1 MRVLVCS
8 TPLLGHFNP
17 LLPLSWA
24 LRAEGHE
31 VLVATDEDF
40 ASKVLERG
48 LPVAPLSPVALRD
61 VMARDRA
68 GRPVPHT
75 AEADRVWRSGHGWGR
90 LGARH
95 LTETVTLARRWR
107 PDLIV
112 TDPVEFAG
120 PLAAAHLG
128 VPRIE
133 HGWGIRPNPEFAL
146 AAEEELEPELHGY
159 GLAGLPRPARVLDT
173 CSPSLQHPGTAGDPM
188 RYVPVTGPAELPGWL
203 DEPRKLP
210 LVCLTFGSVLP
221 SLAPERMRG
230 LITRLTHT
238 LPALGVEVV
247 VAIDPAG
254 ARGLPP
260 APPGVLSVG
269 WQPVDHLM
277 PRCAVLVHYG
287 SSGMTMAATT
297 AGVPQVVLT
306 VPIADAPDNARRIE
320 AAGLGIALPALDL
333 DADRVEAACRTLLT
347 DPSWRAR
354 AAEVA
359 AEQADRP
366 TPAEVATGLAAAYG

>member
-8 TPLLGHFNP
+8 IPLLGHLNP

-31 VLVATDEDF
+31 VLVATDESF
-40 ASKVLERG
+40 APRVLERG
-48 LPVAPLSPVALRD
+48 LPVASLSPVELRE

-75 AEADRVWRSGHGWGR
+75 AEADRMWRSGRGWGR

-95 LTETVTLARRWR
+95 LAETIALMRRWG
-107 PDLIV
+107 PDLVV

-120 PLAAAHLG
+120 PLAAARLG
-128 VPRIE
+128 IPWIE
-133 HGWGIRPNPEFAL
+133 HGWGIRPSPEFAL
-146 AAEEELEPELHGY
+146 AAEEELEPELGAF
-159 GLAGLPRPARVLDT
+159 GLTGLPRPARVLDT
-173 CSPSLQHPGTAGDPM
+173 CSPSLQRPGTFGDPM
-188 RYVPVTGPAELPGWL
+188 RYISVTGPAELPGWL
-203 DEPRKLP
+203 DEPRRRP

-221 SLAPERMRG
+221 SLAPDRMRT
-230 LITRLTHT
+230 LITRLMHT
-238 LPALGVEVV
+238 LPALDVEVV

-254 ARGLPP
+254 AQGLRP

-269 WQPVDHLM
+269 WQPLDHVV

-287 SSGMTMAATT
+287 ASGMTMAAMA

-320 AAGLGIALPALDL
+320 ASGLGIALPALDL
-333 DADRVEAACRTLLT
+333 DAERVVAACRALLAE
-347 DPSWRAR
+347 PSWRVR

-359 AEQADRP
+359 AEQDYRP
-366 TPAEVATGLAAAYG
+366 APAEVAAGFTAAFG

>member
-17 LLPLSWA
+17 LLPLCWA

-31 VLVATDEDF
+31 VLVATDEGF
-40 ASKVLERG
+40 APKVLERG

-75 AEADRVWRSGHGWGR
+75 VEADRVWRSGHGWGR

-95 LTETVTLARRWR
+95 LAETVTLGHRWR
-107 PDLIV
+107 PDLII

-128 VPRIE
+128 VPWIE
-133 HGWGIRPNPEFAL
+133 HGWGIHPNPEFAL
-146 AAEEELEPELHGY
+146 AAEEELAPELDAY

-173 CSPSLQHPGTAGDPM
+173 CSPSLQRPGTVGHPM
-188 RYVPVTGPAELPGWL
+188 RYIPVTGPAELPGWL
-203 DEPRKLP
+203 DEPRRLP

-221 SLAPERMRG
+221 SLAPDRMQR
-230 LITRLTHT
+230 LITRLMHT

-320 AAGLGIALPALDL
+320 AAGLGVALSALDL
-333 DADRVEAACRTLLT
+333 DADRVEAACRALLT
-347 DPSWRAR
+347 SPAWRNR
-354 AAEVA
+354 AVEVA
-359 AEQADRP
+359 AEQAERP
-366 TPAEVATGLAAAYG
+366 TPGEVATTLTAEFG